1 MAFSGTVHYGPGYSL
16 ILSLINREV
25 VGSGYLTQLG
35 LFHDN
40 MFNHFNFSCDLMEP
54 YRVVVDRFVYKRD
67 YTIFESNEKHDVVGI
82 LDTPVIIN
90 GNKQLLQNAIKIY
103 CHSVF
108 DALNDRDVSL
118 IKNYSYEL

>member
-1 MAFSGTVHYGPGYSL
+1 MARYRDDKEWY
-16 ILSLINREV
+16 
-25 VGSGYLTQLG
+25 LG
-35 LFHDN
+35 LDIGTN
-40 MFNHFNFSCDLMEP
+40 SVGWAVTDKE
-54 YRVVVDRFVYKRD
+54 Y
-67 YTIFESNEKHDVVGI
+67 DVVGI

-90 GNKQLLQNAIKIY
+90 GNKQLLQNAIRIY